1 LGVPRPLFSSDD
13 SWNLPDQ
20 IACAKLLRAPI
31 NNSREDTSMK
41 KTIYAV
47 LTAGALACAMS
58 MPAVAQDKDDK
69 MKMGEKHEKMER
81 HPEIQAAIRHLQQAK
96 NNLEHANHDFGG
108 HRVKAIEHV
117 NQALEELNQA
127 LNYDKK

>member
-1 LGVPRPLFSSDD
+1 
-13 SWNLPDQ
+13 
-20 IACAKLLRAPI
+20 
-31 NNSREDTSMK
+31 MK

-69 MKMGEKHEKMER
+69 MKMGEKHENMEK